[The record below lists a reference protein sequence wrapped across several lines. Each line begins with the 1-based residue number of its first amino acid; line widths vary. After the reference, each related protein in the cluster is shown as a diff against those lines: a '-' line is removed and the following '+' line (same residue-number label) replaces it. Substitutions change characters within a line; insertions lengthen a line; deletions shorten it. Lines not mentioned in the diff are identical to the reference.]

1 MGHIET
7 ERKFLVKDDSYK
19 NAATEHIRMT
29 QGYICNESGR
39 TVRVRKAGDRGWL
52 TIKGPSTDDGLSRFE
67 WETSLSEEDT
77 DRLLQLCAT
86 GLIDKVRHIVPYG
99 GHRFEVDEFL
109 GDNLGLTVAEIELQ
123 DAEEPFSRPEWL
135 SEEVTGDRRYYN
147 SMLASSP
154 FSAWEKQGHSA
165 KACL

>member
-19 NAATEHIRMT
+19 EAATEHIRMT

-39 TVRVRKAGDRGWL
+39 TVRIRKAGRKGWL

-67 WETSLSEEDT
+67 WETALSEEDT
-77 DRLLQLCAT
+77 DRLLKLCST

-123 DAEEPFSRPEWL
+123 DPEEPFSRPEWL

-154 FSAWEKQGHSA
+154 FSTWTH
-165 KACL
+165 